1 MADPRPDSE
10 DTVRFLERIAAGDQ
24 AAVDG
29 LLAQHRPI
37 LRAFIAGRLDPAI
50 RARVDPSDV
59 VQDALAE
66 VARRLPDYL
75 RRRPMPFHL
84 WVRKAAYERALNL
97 RRNHHAARRNVS
109 REAQE
114 PNQSSLALAHSLVSP
129 GPTASEAV
137 QAKEAARE
145 VVLALAELS
154 DADREILIL
163 RQIDE
168 LPYDEIAVLLDM
180 EAAAARQRY
189 GRALIRLQK
198 ALAAHGFTG
207 GNIG

>member
-10 DTVRFLERIAAGDQ
+10 DTVRLLERIAAGDQ

-29 LLAQHRPI
+29 LLARHRPI
-37 LRAFIAGRLDPAI
+37 MRALIAGRLDPAI
-50 RARVDPSDV
+50 RARIDPSDV

-66 VARRLPDYL
+66 VVRRLPDYL
-75 RRRPMPFHL
+75 IRRPMPFHL
-84 WVRKAAYERALNL
+84 WVLKAAYERALNL
-97 RRNHHAARRNVS
+97 RRNHRAARRNVA

-114 PNQSSLALAHSLVSP
+114 PDQSSLALAHSLACT
-129 GPTASEAV
+129 GPTPSEAV
-137 QAKEAARE
+137 QAQEAERQ
-145 VVLALAELS
+145 VVRALEDLS

-163 RQIDE
+163 RQVDE

-180 EAAAARQRY
+180 GAAAARQRY

-198 ALAAHGFTG
+198 SLAAHGFTG